1 VWCPELLL
9 NQLDLPLLLF
19 KMVVSSE
26 EATMFARVKKSGN
39 NQYLQIVENRREK
52 GKVVQ
57 RVITTLGRLDQMAEK
72 GEVEALVRSLSR
84 FSERTLLILS
94 EKSKI
99 SASAMKI
106 GPALIFERL
115 WKELGIGSIVS
126 SLVAERK
133 FGFSV
138 ERALFLTV
146 LHRLFVSG
154 SDRGCEKWRRN
165 YRIDGAEDIALHQ
178 LYRAMAFLGEEISDQ
193 KDRTHAPRC
202 TKDVIEEEMF
212 DRRKNLFTD
221 LDFVFLDTTALYFE
235 GEGGKTIGER
245 GHSKDHRP
253 DLNQM
258 VVGALL
264 DDCGKPIAC
273 EMWPGNTAD
282 VTSTIPVVT
291 RLKKRFGANR
301 FCIVA
306 DRGMISQTTM
316 LALEEEKLSYILGV
330 RMRLVKEVKTEV
342 LADETPYEEVYPEG
356 IHSKDPSP
364 LKVKEVVIDGTRYI
378 VCKNERQ
385 ARRDEA
391 DRNTIV
397 ESLKEKIAKA
407 PSSLI
412 SNKGYRGFVKV
423 TKESVALDEDKI
435 NADVKFDGIWVL
447 TTNTKLKA
455 REVALKYKE
464 LWMVEHTFRDMKSVI
479 DTRPIYHK
487 RDETIRGHVFCSF
500 LALVLKKELDDR
512 LVSQGLQFEWADIK
526 QDLKALQEV
535 ILEENGTTLAVRT
548 ECQGTCGKVFK
559 ATGVAV
565 PQTIRV
571 VQP

>member
-1 VWCPELLL
+1 
-9 NQLDLPLLLF
+9 
-19 KMVVSSE
+19 
-26 EATMFARVKKSGN
+26 MFARVKKSGN

-57 RVITTLGRLDQMAEK
+57 RVLTTLGRLDQMSEK

-94 EKSKI
+94 EKSKV

-154 SDRGCEKWRRN
+154 SDRGCERWRRD
-165 YRIDGAEDIALHQ
+165 YRIDEAEDIALHQ

-193 KDRTHAPRC
+193 RDRTHTPHC
-202 TKDVIEEEMF
+202 TKDVIEEQMF

-264 DDCGKPIAC
+264 DDRGKPIAC

-306 DRGMISQTTM
+306 DRGMISKDTM

-397 ESLKEKIAKA
+397 ESLKEKIKKA

-412 SNKGYRGFVKV
+412 SNKGYRGFLTITNK
-423 TKESVALDEDKI
+423 SVVLDEEKI
-435 NADVKFDGIWVL
+435 KADVKYDGIWVL

-464 LWMVEHTFRDMKSVI
+464 LWMVEYTFRDMKSVI

-500 LALVLKKELDDR
+500 LALVLKKELNDR
-512 LVSQGLQFEWADIK
+512 LASQGLQFEWADIK

-535 ILEENGTTLAVRT
+535 ILEESGSTLAVRT
-548 ECQGTCGKVFK
+548 ECQGTCGKVFR

-565 PQTIRV
+565 PPTIRV
-571 VQP
+571 V

>member
-1 VWCPELLL
+1 
-9 NQLDLPLLLF
+9 
-19 KMVVSSE
+19 
-26 EATMFARVKKSGN
+26 MFARVKKSGN

-57 RVITTLGRLDQMAEK
+57 RVLTTLGRLDQMTEK
-72 GEVEALVRSLSR
+72 GEVESLVRSLSR
-84 FSERTLLILS
+84 FSEKTLLILS
-94 EKSKI
+94 EKSNV

-126 SLVAERK
+126 SLVADRK
-133 FGFSV
+133 YGFSV

-165 YRIDGAEDIALHQ
+165 YRIDGTEDIALHQ

-193 KDRTHAPRC
+193 KERTHAPRC
-202 TKDVIEEEMF
+202 TKDVIEEQMF
-212 DRRKNLFTD
+212 DRRKNLFSD

-264 DDCGKPIAC
+264 DDRGKPIAC

-306 DRGMISQTTM
+306 DRGMISQATM
-316 LALEEEKLSYILGV
+316 LALEEAELSYILGV

-423 TKESVALDEDKI
+423 TKDSVALDEDKI
-435 NADVKFDGIWVL
+435 NADIKFDGIWVL

-512 LVSQGLQFEWADIK
+512 LVSQGLQLEWTDIK

-535 ILEENGTTLAVRT
+535 TLEENGSTLAVRT

-565 PQTIRV
+565 PPTIRV

>member
-1 VWCPELLL
+1 
-9 NQLDLPLLLF
+9 
-19 KMVVSSE
+19 MVVSSK

-39 NQYLQIVENRREK
+39 NQYLQIVENRREN
-52 GKVVQ
+52 GKVAQ
-57 RVITTLGRLDQMAEK
+57 RVIVTLGRLDQMSEK
-72 GEVEALVRSLSR
+72 GEVESLIRSLSR

-94 EKSKI
+94 DKSNV
-99 SASAMKI
+99 SASAKKI

-115 WKELGIGSIVS
+115 WKELGIGSIVL
-126 SLVAERK
+126 SLVADRK

-146 LHRLFVSG
+146 LHRLFASG
-154 SDRGCEKWRRN
+154 SDRGCKKWYRD
-165 YRIDGAEDIALHQ
+165 YRITGVEDIALQH

-193 KDRTHAPRC
+193 NDRTHAPRC
-202 TKDVIEEEMF
+202 TKDLIEERMF
-212 DRRKNLFTD
+212 DHRKNLFTD
-221 LDFVFLDTTALYFE
+221 LDLVFLDTTALYFE

-264 DDCGKPIAC
+264 DDRGRPIAC

-282 VTSTIPVVT
+282 VTSTIPVIT

-306 DRGMISQTTM
+306 DRGMISKDTITE
-316 LALEEEKLSYILGV
+316 LEKEKLSYILGV

-342 LADETPYEEVYPEG
+342 LLDESAYEEVYPEG
-356 IHSKDPSP
+356 LYSKDPSP
-364 LKVKEVVIDGTRYI
+364 LKVKEVVINKTRYI

-397 ESLKEKIAKA
+397 ESLKEKIKKA

-412 SNKGYRGFVKV
+412 SNKGYRGFLKV
-423 TKESVALDEDKI
+423 TKESVLLDEDKVK
-435 NADVKFDGIWVL
+435 ADATFDGIWVL
-447 TTNTKLKA
+447 TTNTKLAA

-479 DTRPIYHK
+479 NTRPIYHK
-487 RDETIRGHVFCSF
+487 RDETIKGHVFCSF
-500 LALVLKKELDDR
+500 LALALKKELNDR
-512 LVSQGLQFEWADIK
+512 LASQGLQLEWTDIK

-535 ILEENGTTLAVRT
+535 ILDENNIKLAIRT
-548 ECQGTCGKVFK
+548 ECQGVCGKLFK

-565 PQTIRV
+565 PPTIRV
-571 VQP
+571 V